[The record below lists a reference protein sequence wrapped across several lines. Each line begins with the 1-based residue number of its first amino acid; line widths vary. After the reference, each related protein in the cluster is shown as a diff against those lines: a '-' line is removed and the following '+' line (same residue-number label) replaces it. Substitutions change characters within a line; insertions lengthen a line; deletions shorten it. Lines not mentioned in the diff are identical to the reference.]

1 MSAEAV
7 KTSDVSAESARQGT
21 RSLGIS
27 RREAI
32 ERVSLL
38 LGGVA
43 FVGGDR
49 LFAAVAD
56 AHAQSATA
64 SGAIGPFSAAD
75 VALLD
80 DIADTI
86 LPETTT
92 PGARAARTGAF
103 MAVMVTDVYSV
114 RDQETFRTGLGEL
127 DAACRTTHGVPFA
140 QASAA
145 ARLALLEALD
155 REQKAY
161 MDARASQPASR
172 APLPPAAPAT
182 TPVHYFRMMKELALL
197 GYFTSE
203 IGYTR
208 AMRYLESP
216 GRYDPCAPYAPGEKI
231 WANHA

>member
-1 MSAEAV
+1 MSAEPS
-7 KTSDVSAESARQGT
+7 KISDVSAEIVDKGDSPLYT
-21 RSLGIS
+21 

-38 LGGVA
+38 LGGIA

-49 LFAAVAD
+49 VLAAVAE
-56 AHAQSATA
+56 AHVQSAAA
-64 SGAIGPFSAAD
+64 SGAIGAFSALD

-103 MAVMVTDVYSV
+103 MAVMVTDVYTV
-114 RDQETFRTGLGEL
+114 REQETFMKGLAEL
-127 DAACRTTHGVPFA
+127 DAACRKVHGVPFA

-145 ARLALLEALD
+145 ARLSLLETLD
-155 REQKAY
+155 REQKAH
-161 MDARASQPASR
+161 MEARAAQPAAR
-172 APLPPAAPAT
+172 APIPEAQPPN

-203 IGYTR
+203 MGYTR